1 MKKIRVHSVIN
12 GILIFYGIIVGL
24 QIIIHYLFKF
34 EIAQYLNLH
43 NLIHS
48 IIILGLARLFGIISK
63 NDFYKDIEGGII
75 DKYEFFRWNNLTLST
90 PFIVLSIFQIF
101 YSFVSP
107 DFVSPDNLLGLHL
120 KSDLDKFL
128 ISTFILYPFPTL
140 IFIIRSFM
148 KRSIINE
155 NDLIKIKRRERI
167 RTSDLY
173 ELIQKVDLEEW
184 IQNDPIL
191 QKDRKLLSEACIY
204 APTIFKYVD
213 IKLKADKSFVLEF
226 VKADIKSIVLLE
238 IYSPNFFQDRDV
250 VIQYLKCFPSGVEWV
265 DKSFLSDPEV
275 LDLLKTTF
283 NDK

>member
-1 MKKIRVHSVIN
+1 
-12 GILIFYGIIVGL
+12 
-24 QIIIHYLFKF
+24 
-34 EIAQYLNLH
+34 
-43 NLIHS
+43 
-48 IIILGLARLFGIISK
+48 
-63 NDFYKDIEGGII
+63 
-75 DKYEFFRWNNLTLST
+75 
-90 PFIVLSIFQIF
+90 
-101 YSFVSP
+101 
-107 DFVSPDNLLGLHL
+107 
-120 KSDLDKFL
+120 
-128 ISTFILYPFPTL
+128 
-140 IFIIRSFM
+140 M